1 MTFLLESETADAHGS
16 GGGLDPMH
24 QFLITPAFEGFE
36 FPTVFGID
44 LTITNAA
51 YYMIITTLVIIF
63 GLILM
68 TGRGAMVPTR
78 SQSIAELLYGFVA
91 DMIRGIM
98 GEEGMKFFP
107 YVFALFTF
115 ILVANLL
122 GLLPGAYTFTS
133 QIIVTF
139 ALAMISFTLVLVT
152 GFAKNGL
159 GFLQLFAPKGLPFM
173 MYFLI
178 IPIEIISFI
187 SRPFSL
193 AIRLFANMMA
203 GHVLLK
209 LFGGFVIMLSG
220 LGLVGIVGA
229 IMPMAVATAVTA
241 LELMVAFLQAYVFA
255 VLTCIYL
262 NDALH
267 PTH

>member
-1 MTFLLESETADAHGS
+1 MTMFEPGS
-16 GGGLDPMH
+16 DSSALDPLH
-24 QFLITPAFEGFE
+24 QFVIQPVVEL
-36 FPTVFGID
+36 PTLLGID

-51 YYMIITTLVIIF
+51 LFMILTTVTILV
-63 GLILM
+63 GLTVM
-68 TGRGAMVPTR
+68 TGRGAIIPTR
-78 SQSIAELLYGFVA
+78 SQSIAELLYSFLA
-91 DMIRGIM
+91 DMVRSIM

-107 YVFALFTF
+107 FVFAMFTF
-115 ILVANLL
+115 ILTANLL
-122 GLLPGAYTFTS
+122 GLLPGSYTATS
-133 QIIVTF
+133 QLVVTF
-139 ALAMISFTLVLVT
+139 ALAFSSFALVLIT

-159 GFLQLFAPKGLPFM
+159 GFLKLFAPAGLPFL

-178 IPIEIISFI
+178 IPIEIISFL

-209 LFGGFVIMLSG
+209 LFGGFVLLLSS
-220 LGLVGIVGA
+220 LGTLGIAAA
-229 IMPMAVATAVTA
+229 ILPLAVATAVTA

-267 PTH
+267 PAH